1 MSYITYNI
9 VTENAWDQIQDR
21 TLDPY
26 SLLKSDSLNKLNSI
40 YGDNIILKGFDLTT
54 LQSDKLK
61 LVLKSGTAI
70 KDSVLININSDITM
84 YLDNT
89 DPDFLTNFSENSG
102 LIVLTY
108 QYDKVVPAP
117 IAKIEFIKE
126 EEYDPE
132 KHLGLHRL
140 IFDSN
145 GKIDTL
151 TRMIQPKDNI
161 VYEEMLTEVNSVAIS
176 AVKNVLSELGNEG
189 IAELI
194 QIYMRLKGTSIGGDY
209 TSITKYYKLISI
221 PKYNYKN
228 LLNIVTAVKHNT
240 DHFYNKYTIGETV
253 FDLDVKT
260 ESITTG
266 NSSKE
271 FANYANVL
279 IYDDSDNYN
288 IYLALNGEITGNV
301 EVYESVYNSDEVVVY
316 NISESKEPDLTKEIL
331 TWNAK
336 TSNKVVSNTYV
347 NDILIWNESNMGSG
361 SGLDSDKLDGHDSL
375 YFASQQDIA
384 ALENRI
390 NESIATLVKT
400 LNEIG
405 TIASNAIPL
414 TQKGVANGVATL
426 NEDGV
431 VPSEQ
436 LDVKV
441 VDGVIFHA
449 DAVDPV
455 GTSRLNC
462 EGNFYATKIFNA
474 TFKDVAECFESEDE
488 LNFSNCKNRIMALDY
503 RTGKARLSRR
513 NDRMLLGVVS
523 DTYGILLGGNQE
535 QLDSN
540 ENIVPIAMCG
550 TVWVELSEMDGNRM
564 NFGYGNLVGPD
575 TQGYGRI
582 VTRDDPYVG
591 MIVDWNEDSTLVKI
605 LVKLNW

>member
-9 VTENAWDQIQDR
+9 VTENTWDQIQDR

-176 AVKNVLSELGNEG
+176 AVKNALSELGNEG

-375 YFASQQDIA
+375 YFAYQQDIA
-384 ALENRI
+384 AVENRI

>member
-9 VTENAWDQIQDR
+9 VTENTWDQIQDR

-176 AVKNVLSELGNEG
+176 AVKNALSELGNEG

-375 YFASQQDIA
+375 YFASQQD
-384 ALENRI
+384 R
-390 NESIATLVKT
+390 
-400 LNEIG
+400 
-405 TIASNAIPL
+405 
-414 TQKGVANGVATL
+414 
-426 NEDGV
+426 
-431 VPSEQ
+431 
-436 LDVKV
+436 
-441 VDGVIFHA
+441 
-449 DAVDPV
+449 
-455 GTSRLNC
+455 
-462 EGNFYATKIFNA
+462 
-474 TFKDVAECFESEDE
+474 
-488 LNFSNCKNRIMALDY
+488 
-503 RTGKARLSRR
+503 
-513 NDRMLLGVVS
+513 
-523 DTYGILLGGNQE
+523 
-535 QLDSN
+535 
-540 ENIVPIAMCG
+540 
-550 TVWVELSEMDGNRM
+550 
-564 NFGYGNLVGPD
+564 
-575 TQGYGRI
+575 
-582 VTRDDPYVG
+582 
-591 MIVDWNEDSTLVKI
+591 
-605 LVKLNW
+605 